1 MADALGGLVDGGA
14 LLIGE
19 EGSRGLLHQL
29 LEAALQGAIARADD
43 DYVAVLIRQYL
54 GFHVAGA
61 V

>member
-1 MADALGGLVDGGA
+1 MDGGA
-14 LLIGE
+14 LLLGE
-19 EGSRGLLHQL
+19 ERSRGFFDQL
-29 LEAALQGAIARADD
+29 LEAALQGTIARADD